1 MKNISLIPVIA
12 RPQAVAIHEFQRH
25 GLPRYA
31 RSDGNKLV
39 IASCPYPA
47 RNRTRTLNQRRHREA
62 TGRGNP

>member
-39 IASCPYPA
+39 IA
-47 RNRTRTLNQRRHREA
+47 RNEVTRQSMISWIAALRSQ
-62 TGRGNP
+62 

>member
-12 RPQAVAIHEFQRH
+12 RPQAVAIHDFQLH

-39 IASCPYPA
+39 IA
-47 RNRTRTLNQRRHREA
+47 RNEVTRQSMISWIAALRSQ
-62 TGRGNP
+62 